1 LDPLVPNQMRYR
13 AALHSEDSHHTVQ
26 VPLRSRTARASVVF
40 SHGED
45 VTFAIDHIDS
55 GFGNALPDRKQANRI
70 AAGIALSLAAHALLL
85 ALYRQP
91 VTTLPAAPPERL
103 TIRLR
108 AAPPPAEVKPAE
120 APPVPRARHP
130 ARKTR
135 PVIAVAPE
143 KRRST
148 DDTYAVEPAPET
160 PATPSPP
167 ATTTRHVD
175 VDAARS
181 MARGMATKLLSEPDP
196 DKVGTALERLPK
208 PPLQTENKFERAIKG
223 AKRADC
229 KDGVPGGLLAPIFL
243 AMDQKDSG
251 CKW

>member
-1 LDPLVPNQMRYR
+1 VETL
-13 AALHSEDSHHTVQ
+13 A
-26 VPLRSRTARASVVF
+26 
-40 SHGED
+40 
-45 VTFAIDHIDS
+45 FAIDHFDG
-55 GFGNALPDRKQANRI
+55 GFQSALPGRKQANRI

-103 TIRLR
+103 TIRLQ

-120 APPVPRARHP
+120 APPVPRARRP

-143 KRRST
+143 KRQST
-148 DDTYAVEPAPET
+148 EETFAVKPAPET
-160 PATPSPP
+160 PAP
-167 ATTTRHVD
+167 APAPTQHFD

-181 MARGMATKLLSEPDP
+181 MARSMATKLLTEPDP

-208 PPLQTENKFERAIKG
+208 PPLQTESKFERAIKQ
-223 AKRADC
+223 AKRPDC

-243 AMDQKDSG
+243 AMDKKDSG